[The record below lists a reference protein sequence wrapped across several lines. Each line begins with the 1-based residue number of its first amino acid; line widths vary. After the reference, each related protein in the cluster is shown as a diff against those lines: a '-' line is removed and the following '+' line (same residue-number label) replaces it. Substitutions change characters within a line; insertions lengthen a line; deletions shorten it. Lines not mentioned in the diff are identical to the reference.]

1 MDSCLTPAY
10 YTNFSVIFY
19 MAGFLS
25 DSQITKISGV
35 FETLHTTFAR
45 DVTIYKNPKKTV
57 VSTSP
62 RYSPIYGRRDTGST
76 SSVTYETVSG
86 VFPARIYYI
95 SSDEQYLG
103 SDGQNKIILPA
114 GSAKITVKKNG
125 YEFIKE
131 ARRVELDGQRF
142 SIKSDGTPQGFT
154 GNQFYTFL
162 LTPIDEGE

>member
-1 MDSCLTPAY
+1 
-10 YTNFSVIFY
+10 
-19 MAGFLS
+19 MAGFLT
-25 DSQITKISGV
+25 DAQITKISGV

-45 DVTIYKNPKKTV
+45 DVTIFKNPKETV

-62 RYSPIYGRRDTGST
+62 RYNPIYGRRDTGST

-86 VFPARIYYI
+86 VFPARVYYI
-95 SSDEQYLG
+95 SSDEEYLG
-103 SDGQNKIILPA
+103 GAGQAKIILPA

-131 ARRVELDGQRF
+131 ARRVELDGQKF

-162 LTPIDEGE
+162 LTPLDEGE

>member
-1 MDSCLTPAY
+1 
-10 YTNFSVIFY
+10 

-95 SSDEQYLG
+95 SS
-103 SDGQNKIILPA
+103 PA